1 MARIGSLALALCLA
15 GLAQAASYQ
24 ASVRM
29 DVSKVQVG
37 EVFPLIVQAETDGE
51 LKDIPEPKLELGEG
65 LVKGTV
71 QRGESSRKS
80 LVMNG
85 ASLSVRSSKT
95 VTWQIELK
103 AVKVGKWL
111 VGPVS
116 VGTQNL
122 GKAVV
127 EVEVGA
133 GGGKADPVT
142 GRAVTN
148 DVVASTILGKKSVYV
163 GEQIPFT
170 WRLDGAKPFQV
181 GKFPDVRNILGNG
194 FWTVT
199 PDTQPKVQVSRKG
212 NGKNIRLDIP
222 GSLFALRPGTAKV
235 AGTSLD
241 FQIVEQVVVDPMEA
255 MRRGEDPFEA
265 MMRGGRTRVLQGT
278 TRTPELGLTVLA
290 VPEKGRP
297 KEFQGGVGKFTLK
310 ARLEKDSV
318 RAGEGLNLAI
328 TLDGDGQPQGCGAPI
343 WSAPSGIE
351 AYPPEDKWSQS
362 WRAGRIWSVLERRVV
377 LVPSQAGTMKLP
389 PVRYAYFDPA
399 THRFVELAVE
409 LPPLKVLPAL
419 ATKDRPVPVPGAT
432 VGPVLSNSDHAWI
445 LVGKISAVLWGLL
458 ALAALGFG
466 LWKLVRRLTSRQA
479 RRERALRRL
488 RQDLAKASAIPDAR
502 KRAAGWRAVLTQRL
516 VLDCGETSRG
526 WTLQE
531 TLGWLAGAGW
541 EEERLARLETLWK
554 GLDAAEFAGVPLES
568 VPFLQEILAD
578 KRSTP

>member
-1 MARIGSLALALCLA
+1 MARIGRIALAVLCA
-15 GLAQAASYQ
+15 VAVASAVPFQADAQLGTN
-24 ASVRM
+24 R
-29 DVSKVQVG
+29 VQVG
-37 EVFPLIVQAETDGE
+37 EIFPLVVRAQTEGDAKE
-51 LKDIPEPKLELGEG
+51 IPEPQVQLTEG
-65 LVKGTV
+65 IAKGAV
-71 QRGESSRKS
+71 RRSQGSSTS
-80 LVMNG
+80 IQIING
-85 ASLSVRSSKT
+85 SLSKQVSTT

-103 AVKVGKWL
+103 AVKPGKWM
-111 VGPVS
+111 VGPVTLDGR
-116 VGTQNL
+116 VL
-122 GKAVV
+122 GKGEVLV
-127 EVEVGA
+127 EAGA
-133 GGGKADPVT
+133 NGGKADPVT

-181 GKFPDVRNILGNG
+181 GKFPDVRTILGNG

-199 PDTQPKVQVSRKG
+199 PDTQPKVQVIRKG
-212 NGKNIRLDIP
+212 NGQNIRLDIP

-241 FQIVEQVVVDPMEA
+241 YQIVEQVVVDPFEA

-278 TRTPELGLTVLA
+278 TRTPELGLTVLP

-310 ARLEKDSV
+310 AKLEKDSV

-328 TLDGDGQPQGCGAPI
+328 TLEGDGQPQGCGAPV

-351 AYPPEDKWSQS
+351 AYPPEDKWAQS
-362 WRAGRIWSVLERRVV
+362 WRAGRIWSTLERRVV
-377 LVPSQAGTMKLP
+377 LVPSQAGTVKLP

-419 ATKDRPVPVPGAT
+419 ATKDRPAT
-432 VGPVLSNSDHAWI
+432 MAGMASEPVLSRSDRAWI
-445 LVGKISAVLWGLL
+445 LVGKISAVFWGLL
-458 ALAALGFG
+458 ALAALGFV

-488 RQDLAKASAIPDAR
+488 RQDFAKASAIPDAR
-502 KRAAGWRAVLTQRL
+502 KRAAGWRALLTTRL

-531 TLGWLAGAGW
+531 TLAWLAAAGW
-541 EEERLARLETLWK
+541 DEERLAKLEALWK

-568 VPFLQEILAD
+568 VPFLQEILVE
-578 KRSTP
+578 

>member
-1 MARIGSLALALCLA
+1 VLCA
-15 GLAQAASYQ
+15 VAVASAVPFQADAQLGTN
-24 ASVRM
+24 R
-29 DVSKVQVG
+29 VQVG
-37 EVFPLIVQAETDGE
+37 ELFPLTVRAQTEGDAKE
-51 LKDIPEPKLELGEG
+51 IPEPQVQLTEG
-65 LVKGTV
+65 IAKGAV
-71 QRGESSRKS
+71 RRSQGSSTS
-80 LVMNG
+80 IQIING
-85 ASLSVRSSKT
+85 SFSKKVSTT

-103 AVKVGKWL
+103 AVKPGKWM
-111 VGPVS
+111 VGPVTLDGK
-116 VGTQNL
+116 VLGQGEVQVEAGTN
-122 GKAVV
+122 
-127 EVEVGA
+127 
-133 GGGKADPVT
+133 GGKADPVT

-181 GKFPDVRNILGNG
+181 GKFPDVRTILGNG

-199 PDTQPKVQVSRKG
+199 PDTQPKIQVTRVG
-212 NGKNIRLDIP
+212 NAQKIRLDIP

-241 FQIVEQVVVDPMEA
+241 YQIVEQVVVDPMEA
-255 MRRGEDPFEA
+255 MMRGEDPFEA

-278 TRTPELGLTVLA
+278 TRTPELALTVLA

-328 TLDGDGQPQGCGAPI
+328 TLEGDGQPQGCGAPV

-351 AYPPEDKWSQS
+351 AYPPEDKWAQA

-377 LVPSQAGTMKLP
+377 LVPSQTGTMKLP

-419 ATKDRPVPVPGAT
+419 ATKERPVSVPGAT
-432 VGPVLSNSDHAWI
+432 VGPVLSNSDRAWI
-445 LVGKISAVLWGLL
+445 LVGKISAALWGLL
-458 ALAALGFG
+458 ALAASGLG

-488 RQDLAKASAIPDAR
+488 RQDLAKASSLADAR
-502 KRAAGWRAVLTQRL
+502 KRAAGWRTVLTQRL
-516 VLDCGETSRG
+516 VLDCDEASRG

-531 TLGWLAGAGW
+531 TLAWLAGAGW
-541 EEERLARLETLWK
+541 EEERLAKLETLWK
-554 GLDAAEFAGVPLES
+554 GLDAAEFAGVPLDE
-568 VPFLQEILAD
+568 VGFLAELL
-578 KRSTP
+578 R